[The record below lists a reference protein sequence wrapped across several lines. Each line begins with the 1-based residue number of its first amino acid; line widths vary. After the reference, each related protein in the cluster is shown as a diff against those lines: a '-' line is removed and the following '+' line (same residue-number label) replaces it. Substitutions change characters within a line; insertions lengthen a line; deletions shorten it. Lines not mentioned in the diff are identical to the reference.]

1 MTGTPR
7 SYQDPCGIA
16 RALDAVGERWALLV
30 VRELLH
36 GAKRFAAL
44 QQGLPGISPNVL
56 AQRLRE
62 LEATGVLHRRELD
75 PPAAVTVYELT
86 DRGAALEPVLLS
98 LGAWGR
104 HQPLTT
110 DRPLGPDA
118 LLVALRT
125 TFSPARAATLD
136 VRLDLT
142 LSGARYTVTV
152 RAGALAI
159 HRGAADTLAAPFHG
173 RPPAHP
179 RACLALTT
187 DAATLRELAFG
198 RRDLA
203 DALAG
208 GEATLTGPRK
218 TAERLL
224 RAFRP

>member
-1 MTGTPR
+1 MIGSPR

-16 RALDAVGERWALLV
+16 RTLDAVGERWALLV
-30 VRELLH
+30 VRELLY

-44 QQGLPGISPNVL
+44 QQGLSGISPNVL

-62 LEATGVLHRRELD
+62 LEATGVLRRRELD

-110 DRPLGPDA
+110 DHPISPDA

-125 TFSPARAATLD
+125 TFSPARAGTLD

-142 LSGARYTVTV
+142 LAGARYTVTV
-152 RAGALAI
+152 RAGTLDI
-159 HRGAADTLAAPFHG
+159 HRRAADTLAARPHG

-179 RACLALTT
+179 PASLALITN
-187 DAATLRELAFG
+187 AATLRELAFG

-203 DALAG
+203 DALAA
-208 GEATLTGPRK
+208 GEVTLTGPRK

-224 RAFRP
+224 RTFQP